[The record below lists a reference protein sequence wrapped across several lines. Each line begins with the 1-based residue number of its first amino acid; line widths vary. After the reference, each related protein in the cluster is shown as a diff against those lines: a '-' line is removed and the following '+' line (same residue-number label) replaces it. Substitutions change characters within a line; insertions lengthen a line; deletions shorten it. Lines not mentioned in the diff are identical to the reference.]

1 MSPSIWYTL
10 ILNVL
15 LQVFDGVMTYG
26 VLHLG
31 VPEANP
37 LVSTAIAQWG
47 TAWGLIYWK
56 TFACVLLVLIFALR
70 HKRQALT
77 IRALTLTAA
86 VYGCFSI
93 AGLVELLLQFNR

>member
-1 MSPSIWYTL
+1 MSPSIWYAF

-15 LQVFDGVMTYG
+15 LQVFDGVLTYG

-31 VPEANP
+31 VSEANP
-37 LVSTAIAQWG
+37 LVNSAIAQWG

-56 TFACVLLVLIFALR
+56 TLACVLLLLIFALR

-77 IRALTLTAA
+77 IRALTLTAT

-93 AGLVELLLQFNR
+93 AGFFELLLQFNK

>member
-10 ILNVL
+10 ILNLL
-15 LQVFDGVMTYG
+15 LQLFDGVLTYG

-37 LVSTAIAQWG
+37 LVGSAIAQWG
-47 TAWGLIYWK
+47 IAWGLIYWK
-56 TFACVLLVLIFALR
+56 TFACALLLLIFALR
-70 HKRQALT
+70 HTRQALT

-93 AGLVELLLQFNR
+93 AGFFELLLQFNR